1 MTAAVAAAPVLI
13 MVAPTGA
20 RRSKDDHPALPITT
34 AEIAETAAECL
45 AAGAGAIHV
54 HVRDAAGRH
63 SLDAAAYRD
72 AFAAVKAR
80 CGERMAIQATTE
92 SAGVFTPPDQDAA
105 LRALIPGA
113 ASIAPRELFSG
124 DAERARATLAFA
136 AEAGIALQYILYD
149 DADIE
154 RFAALRSAGIFPGA
168 TPRIIL
174 VLGRYGAGYD
184 SRVEDLAERHAALER
199 TGLAGT
205 TVWTVCAFGRGEIAC
220 LEAAMRLGGHVR
232 VGFENAIVDAE
243 GRLAGSNAERVAIVA
258 AAARRL
264 GREPLFG
271 AEARAVLGI
280 A

>member
-1 MTAAVAAAPVLI
+1 MSAGKAATPVLI

-20 RRSKDDHPALPITT
+20 RRSKADHPALPVTT
-34 AEIAETAAECL
+34 EEIAETAAACL

-54 HVRDAAGRH
+54 HVRDAQGRH
-63 SLDAAAYRD
+63 SLDAGAYRA
-72 AFAAVKAR
+72 AFAAVQAR

-92 SAGVFTPPDQDAA
+92 SAGVFTPRDQDAA
-105 LRALIPGA
+105 LRVLVPGA
-113 ASIAPRELFSG
+113 ASIAPRELFAE
-124 DAERARATLAFA
+124 DAERGRATLAFA

-149 DADIE
+149 DADVE
-154 RFAALRSAGIFPGA
+154 RFAALRAAGIIPGA

-199 TGLAGT
+199 TGLAGS

-220 LEAAMRLGGHVR
+220 LEETMRLGGHVR
-232 VGFENAIVDAE
+232 VGFENAIVDVE
-243 GRLAGSNAERVAIVA
+243 GRLAASNAERVALVA

-264 GREPLFG
+264 GREPVFG